1 MDNKDFD
8 LLIQNISNDFNRTLK
23 TNISYYLESMTKND
37 DLIEKFKAILFE
49 LDEYK
54 QLKLEFNFLND
65 AYNDLYKEN
74 EELKKTIN
82 NTKNIKLDINENKNS
97 NDTKI
102 INNDTQDNLVVN
114 DKEDKAVKSETPF
127 PNYCGPAPDCDC
139 PTPECD
145 PLEEILNNFN
155 TEKYKRGIY
164 IYGDSGI
171 GKTKFILN
179 LLKKINYD
187 VIYYDNSI
195 IRNKSLIENIGSNNL
210 SNTNVY
216 SLFTDKPKKM
226 VIVID
231 DIDGMNYGDK
241 NGIISLIKLI
251 RVKKTKKQ
259 KLENI
264 TNNPIICINN
274 KNSDKKILEL
284 MKVCHSF
291 ELKNPTNNQL
301 LKIINTIIPNIF
313 RYSKKDNEFVKK
325 NILSF
330 LNNNLMSINKLI
342 FYEKNDII
350 YNKFFNNYISNINE
364 SNENIK
370 LITKDFLANHYNFD
384 KINNILESDRTIL
397 SLLFH
402 ENIIQL
408 LDKKHIK
415 IYLKI
420 LDNFIFSDY
429 IDRII
434 FQKQIWQLTEMNYI
448 IKLFYNNFILKTNNL
463 FSNIEFE
470 DIIFTKI
477 LTKYSSEYNNYIFI
491 YNLLQS
497 FLLEKKD
504 IYILFHNYSVNY
516 DINDIVYKL
525 ESNNISK
532 LEIIRIIK
540 FINQLINYTEKNEKI
555 NENTDMENIELI

>member
-1 MDNKDFD
+1 MDNID
-8 LLIQNISNDFNRTLK
+8 LNSI
-23 TNISYYLESMTKND
+23 LERNS
-37 DLIEKFKAILFE
+37 IA
-49 LDEYK
+49 
-54 QLKLEFNFLND
+54 
-65 AYNDLYKEN
+65 N
-74 EELKKTIN
+74 EI
-82 NTKNIKLDINENKNS
+82 
-97 NDTKI
+97 
-102 INNDTQDNLVVN
+102 
-114 DKEDKAVKSETPF
+114 
-127 PNYCGPAPDCDC
+127 
-139 PTPECD
+139 
-145 PLEEILNNFN
+145 EEILNNFN

-313 RYSKKDNEFVKK
+313 RYSKKDNEFIKK

-504 IYILFHNYSVNY
+504 IYVLFYNYSVNY

-555 NENTDMENIELI
+555 NENVDMENIELI

>member
-1 MDNKDFD
+1 MDNID
-8 LLIQNISNDFNRTLK
+8 LNSI
-23 TNISYYLESMTKND
+23 LERNS
-37 DLIEKFKAILFE
+37 IA
-49 LDEYK
+49 
-54 QLKLEFNFLND
+54 
-65 AYNDLYKEN
+65 N
-74 EELKKTIN
+74 EI
-82 NTKNIKLDINENKNS
+82 
-97 NDTKI
+97 
-102 INNDTQDNLVVN
+102 
-114 DKEDKAVKSETPF
+114 
-127 PNYCGPAPDCDC
+127 
-139 PTPECD
+139 
-145 PLEEILNNFN
+145 EEILNNFN

-504 IYILFHNYSVNY
+504 IYVLFYNYSVNY

-555 NENTDMENIELI
+555 NENVDMENIELI

>member
-1 MDNKDFD
+1 MDNID
-8 LLIQNISNDFNRTLK
+8 LNSI
-23 TNISYYLESMTKND
+23 LERNS
-37 DLIEKFKAILFE
+37 IA
-49 LDEYK
+49 
-54 QLKLEFNFLND
+54 
-65 AYNDLYKEN
+65 N
-74 EELKKTIN
+74 EI
-82 NTKNIKLDINENKNS
+82 
-97 NDTKI
+97 
-102 INNDTQDNLVVN
+102 
-114 DKEDKAVKSETPF
+114 
-127 PNYCGPAPDCDC
+127 
-139 PTPECD
+139 
-145 PLEEILNNFN
+145 EEILNNFN

-313 RYSKKDNEFVKK
+313 RYSKKDNEFIKK

-342 FYEKNDII
+342 FYENNDII

-448 IKLFYNNFILKTNNL
+448 IKLFYNNFILKTNYL

-504 IYILFHNYSVNY
+504 IYVLFYNYSVNY

-555 NENTDMENIELI
+555 NENIDMENIELI